1 MTAGRTRRH
10 LPTFGRL
17 RLSLATIVISVGGA
31 VALAAL
37 GQPGFA
43 GALLA
48 IGLLVTLPLIWVLG
62 PQFPLVAGPD
72 DATTHDAPNPV
83 RTLRDRYARGEIDRE
98 ELDARLDTLLG
109 TEEYEDLVDGTADPV
124 TAHK

>member
-1 MTAGRTRRH
+1 MTARRTRRH

-48 IGLLVTLPLIWVLG
+48 LGLLVTLPLIWVLG
-62 PQFPLVAGPD
+62 TQFPLVAGPD
-72 DATTHDAPNPV
+72 DAPNPV
-83 RTLRDRYARGEIDRE
+83 RTVRDRYARGEIDRE